1 MGDEKKRFNNSLYIF
16 VYEAEMDRLADAEQV
31 DWYGLWQ
38 TNGKFSFKL
47 QQTTLRTRE
56 KTAIYFERDRERCT
70 FSYRSSDMSMVH
82 LGTVKR
88 PP

>member
-38 TNGKFSFKL
+38 KNGKFSL
-47 QQTTLRTRE
+47 NYNRL
-56 KTAIYFERDRERCT
+56 
-70 FSYRSSDMSMVH
+70 H
-82 LGTVKR
+82 
-88 PP
+88 